1 MENDYHHLAYGPCAG
16 CRFYLPAGHT
26 CLANPADCPNDDT
39 SEKVET
45 KEVKPA
51 EKSQKEKSHK
61 GHKKSKKHKKHKK
74 KHK

>member
-1 MENDYHHLAYGPCAG
+1 MENDYSYLAYGPCAG

-39 SEKVET
+39 SESEKVET
-45 KEVKPA
+45 KEKPQ
-51 EKSQKEKSHK
+51 KSQKEKSHK

-74 KHK
+74 HK